1 MRRKH
6 FRSSEEARRIIV
18 CKPADALRSSFEGE
32 TMRGAVAWLFITTFC
47 FLVFPVGAAQGQSSQ
62 GTSAIAGKVVDPT
75 DVEISGVRVTLLEES
90 TARNYVAISDC
101 SGFFLL
107 SGLEPGTYTI
117 KFESAG
123 FRTEARSGLRITK
136 DKVAFLHV
144 TPRVAQ
150 ATDWQPTIKV
160 GTGPL
165 NEAFAE
171 GAKTIAASKG
181 NEKPREGGEIQGTVF
196 DPSGAVLAGAQMRA
210 TNEISGEQYESTS
223 GADGSYRFSGLSKGS
238 YSVLVRHPQ
247 QAFRCLTLEV
257 SVNARGASSQDF
269 HLLVRS
275 LNPIMLRN
283 PACAPLIETEE
294 QAKFAQGIALEAEA
308 ELKATAGSRPEVW
321 TTVKLKNTSGHPIV
335 IPTGS
340 RKPGFAVELV
350 ELYGS
355 DTCAWPVRL
364 RDFYMEATSADGRPL
379 QVKHGRLRM
388 EPGQIVS
395 GKFEMGKLFDLSHT
409 SYYIV
414 EVRRHDTSAT
424 KDGIEQAGQTV
435 ARSNWITIEA
445 EGK

>member
-1 MRRKH
+1 
-6 FRSSEEARRIIV
+6 
-18 CKPADALRSSFEGE
+18 
-32 TMRGAVAWLFITTFC
+32 MRGTVVWLFITTFY

-62 GTSAIAGKVVDPT
+62 GTSAIAGKVVDPN

-90 TARNYVAISDC
+90 TARNYAAISDC

-107 SGLEPGTYTI
+107 SRLEPGTYTI

-123 FRTEARSGLRITK
+123 FRTEARGGLRITK
-136 DKVAFLHV
+136 DKVTFLHV
-144 TPRVAQ
+144 TPRVGQ

-165 NEAFAE
+165 DEAFAE
-171 GAKTIAASKG
+171 GAKTIAVSTR

-196 DPSGAVLAGAQMRA
+196 DPSSAVLAGAQVRA
-210 TNEISGEQYESTS
+210 TNEISGEQYESKS
-223 GADGSYRFSGLSKGS
+223 GADGSYRFSGLPKGS
-238 YSVLVRHPQ
+238 YAVSVRHP
-247 QAFRCLTLEV
+247 AFRCLALEV
-257 SVNARGASSQDF
+257 SVGARGASSEDF

-275 LNPIMLRN
+275 LHPVMFRN
-283 PACAPLIETEE
+283 LACAPLSETEE
-294 QAKFAQGIALEAEA
+294 HAKSPQGIALEAEA
-308 ELKATAGSRPEVW
+308 ELKATAGSSPEIW

-335 IPTGS
+335 IPIGS

-364 RDFYMEATSADGRPL
+364 RDFYMEAISADGRPL

-424 KDGIEQAGQTV
+424 KDGVEQAGQAV

>member
-1 MRRKH
+1 
-6 FRSSEEARRIIV
+6 
-18 CKPADALRSSFEGE
+18 
-32 TMRGAVAWLFITTFC
+32 MRGTVAWLCITTFY

-62 GTSAIAGKVVDPT
+62 DWSAIAGRVVDPT
-75 DVEISGVRVTLLEES
+75 DEEISGVRVTLLEEP
-90 TARNYVAISDC
+90 TARNYAAISDC
-101 SGFFLL
+101 SGFFLF
-107 SGLEPGTYTI
+107 SRLEPGTYTI

-123 FRTEARSGLRITK
+123 FRTEARSGLRVAK
-136 DKVAFLHV
+136 DKVTFLHV
-144 TPRVAQ
+144 TPRVGQ
-150 ATDWQPTIKV
+150 ATDWQPMIKV
-160 GTGPL
+160 GTGPKD
-165 NEAFAE
+165 EAFAE

-196 DPSGAVLAGAQMRA
+196 DPSGAVLAGAQVKA
-210 TNEISGEQYESTS
+210 TNEISGEQYESKS
-223 GADGSYRFSGLSKGS
+223 GADGSFRFSGLPKGS

-257 SVNARGASSQDF
+257 SVNARGASSEGF

-275 LNPIMLRN
+275 PNPIMLRN

-294 QAKFAQGIALEAEA
+294 QAKFARGIALEAEA
-308 ELKATAGSRPEVW
+308 ELTAPAGSSPEIW

-355 DTCAWPVRL
+355 DTCAWPMRL
-364 RDFYMEATSADGRPL
+364 RDFYIEAISADGRPL
-379 QVKHGRLRM
+379 KVKHGRLRM
-388 EPGQIVS
+388 EPGQVVS

-414 EVRRHDTSAT
+414 EIRRHDTSAT
-424 KDGIEQAGQTV
+424 KDGAEQAGQAV
-435 ARSNWITIEA
+435 ARSNWIAIEA

>member
-1 MRRKH
+1 
-6 FRSSEEARRIIV
+6 
-18 CKPADALRSSFEGE
+18 
-32 TMRGAVAWLFITTFC
+32 MRGTVAWLFITTFY

-62 GTSAIAGKVVDPT
+62 GTSAIAGKVVDPN

-90 TARNYVAISDC
+90 TARNYAAIGDC
-101 SGFFLL
+101 GGFFLL
-107 SGLEPGTYTI
+107 SGLEPGRYTI

-136 DKVAFLHV
+136 GNVTFLHV
-144 TPRVAQ
+144 TPRVGL

-160 GTGPL
+160 GTGPKD
-165 NEAFAE
+165 EAFAE
-171 GAKTIAASKG
+171 GTKTIAVSRG
-181 NEKPREGGEIQGTVF
+181 NEKPREGGEIRGTVF
-196 DPSGAVLAGAQMRA
+196 DPSGAVLEGAQVRA
-210 TNEISGEQYESTS
+210 TNEISGEQYESKS
-223 GADGSYRFSGLSKGS
+223 GADGSYRFSGLPKGS
-238 YSVLVRHPQ
+238 YAVSVRHSHS
-247 QAFRCLTLEV
+247 AFRCLTLEV
-257 SVNARGASSQDF
+257 SLDSRGVSSQDF
-269 HLLVRS
+269 HLLVRPA
-275 LNPIMLRN
+275 NPILFRN

-294 QAKFAQGIALEAEA
+294 HAKFTQGIALEAEA
-308 ELKATAGSRPEVW
+308 ELEATAGSSPEVW

-335 IPTGS
+335 VPTGS

-355 DTCAWPVRL
+355 DTCDWPARL
-364 RDFYMEATSADGRPL
+364 RDFYMEAISADGRPL
-379 QVKHGRLRM
+379 HVKHGRLRM

-395 GKFEMGKLFDLSHT
+395 GRFEMGKLFDLSHT

-424 KDGIEQAGQTV
+424 KDGVEQAGQAV